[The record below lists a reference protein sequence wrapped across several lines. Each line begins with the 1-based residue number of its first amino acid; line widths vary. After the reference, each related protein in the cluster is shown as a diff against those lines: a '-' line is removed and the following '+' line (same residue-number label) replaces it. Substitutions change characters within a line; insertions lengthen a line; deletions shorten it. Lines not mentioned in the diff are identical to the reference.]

1 MKKSEIL
8 SELFNKQL
16 KKIPIEKKL
25 SYSDLERLVKYI
37 DNSIFDKT
45 KCCLWS
51 GYVTNSNVKKKVKY
65 VNFYFRKKK
74 TALHRMLYIK
84 FVKYFDSDGYIT
96 FSCENKGK
104 CCNVNHMIYHEYTKK
119 PDNLNNENDDNI
131 NSNDDK
137 NNTSDE
143 NDKDVSSDSDESINK
158 DIYTLDIN

>member
-37 DNSIFDKT
+37 DNSIFDKN
-45 KCCLWS
+45 KCCLWT

-74 TALHRMLYIK
+74 TALHRMLYIN

-96 FSCENKGK
+96 FSCDNKGK

-119 PDNLNNENDDNI
+119 PDNLNNENNENNENN
-131 NSNDDK
+131 NSDE
-137 NNTSDE
+137 TSDE
-143 NDKDVSSDSDESINK
+143 DLNSDSDESINQ

>member
-37 DNSIFDKT
+37 DNSIFDKN
-45 KCCLWS
+45 KCCLWT

-74 TALHRMLYIK
+74 TALHRMLYIN

-96 FSCENKGK
+96 FSCDNKGK

-119 PDNLNNENDDNI
+119 PDNLNNENN
-131 NSNDDK
+131 NSDE
-137 NNTSDE
+137 TSDE
-143 NDKDVSSDSDESINK
+143 DLNSDSDESINQ